1 MESVYVLTLV
11 DSRANLETVGGKGAS
26 LARLAINELP
36 VPDGFHVT
44 TAAYKRFV
52 AENNLDPG
60 IEAALKTV
68 DLNQPVTFEAASR
81 TIQGLFTRA
90 TIPADVAG
98 EVAQAYGHLPGD
110 RPAVAVRSSATAED
124 LPDLSFAGQQETF
137 LNIAGASEVVEAV
150 RRCWA
155 SLWTPRAISYRQQNN
170 IDHKAVSLAVV
181 VQLLVEAD
189 AAGILFTANPLNGR
203 RDQALINAAWGLGE
217 AVVGGLVTPDMLVV
231 DKEMNRVLSRET
243 ADRQVMTVLLG
254 GGTEEQPVPEKKRCA
269 SVLSDRETGELLQ
282 LGMQIENLYGYP
294 MDIEWARAV
303 NKFAILQARPI
314 TALPEAEPPEPR
326 EWKLPKGCYVA
337 MRNNIVE
344 LMADPL
350 SPLFATLGRSAIN
363 ATLQRL
369 MEESFGMGG
378 IMPEE
383 IIITV
388 NGYAYNNGS
397 LSPRNLAR
405 VLFDSG
411 KIMKKMFTGAV
422 ERWTDI
428 GRPRYIQITEDW
440 QARPWR
446 EYKSADLL
454 KGVSE
459 LFEAALDAY
468 GALIS
473 GVIPAAWISEALFTI
488 AYKLLIKRRGDLPAP
503 AYLMGFE
510 SIPIRSEKS
519 LFDLAQWTRTIPAL
533 GTYLQKTPTSQ
544 LVDRLKNDQLPPEGI
559 ANEWKAWQDRFQDH
573 LRQYGFTIYNLDF
586 ANPVP
591 ADDPAPVLETFKLF
605 LSGQGTN
612 PYTRQQAFRERRD
625 QAVQA
630 MPLRLKGL
638 RLRLF
643 NKFLASAQRYAPL
656 REEALAEIGLAYP
669 LLRQMLGELGQRL
682 SRGGV
687 ISDPEDIFWLTQEEV
702 EHAAAGIDAGQA
714 VDSLAATI
722 PARKAANRAA
732 MKVSPPT
739 ALPQLKLFGR
749 DLRGLKSRRGR
760 AGAGEVIKGVA
771 CSPGSVTATARVMHG
786 TGDFGQMR
794 PGDVLVASITTPAWT
809 PLFAMA
815 SAIVTD
821 VGGPLS
827 HGSIVAREYG
837 IPAVLGTGVATR
849 RIQNGQLVTVD
860 GTKGKV
866 TLQ

>member
-11 DSRANLETVGGKGAS
+11 DSRADLETVGGKGAS
-26 LARLAINELP
+26 LARLVARGLP
-36 VPDGFHVT
+36 VPDGFYVT
-44 TAAYKRFV
+44 TVAYKRFV
-52 AENNLDPG
+52 AENNLAPG

-81 TIQGLFTRA
+81 TIQDLFSRA
-90 TIPADVAG
+90 SISADIAEQVIR
-98 EVAQAYGHLPGD
+98 AYSRLSGD
-110 RPAVAVRSSATAED
+110 RSAVAVRSSATAED

-155 SLWTPRAISYRQQNN
+155 SLWTPRAISYRQQRD
-170 IDHKAVSLAVV
+170 IDQKTVSLAVV
-181 VQLLVEAD
+181 VQLLVKAD

-217 AVVGGLVTPDMLVV
+217 AVVSGLVTPDTLIV
-231 DKEMNRVLSRET
+231 DKALNRVLSRET
-243 ADRQVMTVLLG
+243 ADKQVMTVLLG
-254 GGTEEQPVPEKKRCA
+254 SGTEEQPVPENKRRNP
-269 SVLSDRETGELLQ
+269 VLSDRETSELVQ
-282 LGMQIENLYGYP
+282 LGVQIENLYGCP
-294 MDIEWARAV
+294 MDIEWALV
-303 NKFAILQARPI
+303 GNKFAILQARPI
-314 TALPEAEPPEPR
+314 TALPEAEPPGPS

-337 MRNNIVE
+337 IRNNIVE

-350 SPLFATLGRSAIN
+350 SPLFATLGRSVIN
-363 ATLQRL
+363 ATLHRL
-369 MEESFGMGG
+369 VEESLGMGG
-378 IMPEE
+378 IMPQE

-397 LSPRNLAR
+397 LSARNVGR
-405 VLFDSG
+405 VLFESG
-411 KIMKKMFTGAV
+411 RIMKQMFTGAV

-446 EYKSADLL
+446 AYKSAELL

-488 AYKLLIKRRGDLPAP
+488 VYKLLIKRRNDFPAP
-503 AYLMGFE
+503 AYLLGFE

-519 LFDLAQWTRTIPAL
+519 LFDLAQWTRSMPTVS
-533 GTYLQKTPTSQ
+533 TYIQQTPTSQ
-544 LVDRLKNDQLPPEGI
+544 LVDRLKNDQLIPEGVVK
-559 ANEWKAWQDRFQDH
+559 EWEAWQDRFQDH

-586 ANPVP
+586 VNPVP
-591 ADDPAPVLETFKLF
+591 ADDPTPVLETFKLF

-612 PYTRQQAFRERRD
+612 PYTRQQAFRDRRE

-630 MPLRLKGL
+630 MRFRLKGL
-638 RLRLF
+638 RLKLF
-643 NKFLASAQRYAPL
+643 NKFLIPAQRYAPL
-656 REEALAEIGLAYP
+656 REEALSEIGLAYP

-682 SRGGV
+682 FRSGV
-687 ISDPEDIFWLTQEEV
+687 IETPEDIFWLYQEEV
-702 EHAAAGIDAGQA
+702 EQAAMRIDAGQP
-714 VDSLAATI
+714 VDSLAATV
-722 PARKAANRAA
+722 PGRKAANRAA
-732 MKVSPPT
+732 MKVSPPV

-749 DLRGLKSRRGR
+749 DLRELKSRGGQ
-760 AGAGEVIKGVA
+760 AGAGKVIKGVA
-771 CSPGSVTATARVMHG
+771 CSPGSITAPARVMHG
-786 TGDFGQMR
+786 TADFGQMQ
-794 PGDVLVASITTPAWT
+794 PGDVLVAPITTPAWT

-849 RIQNGQLVTVD
+849 RIQTGQLVTVD
-860 GTKGKV
+860 GTNGRV